1 MAQLPLLPAGPLSA
15 AVSRLLPEALP
26 PPPDAALFLAD
37 LLDLRGGVT
46 LADALHALPPAGGA
60 LPTAE
65 AAAALLTRVRDE
77 GEALAG
83 RMEDAFVHAFRPR
96 YRLPGAPRAF
106 TLLEQSGA
114 FAPKRSP
121 RVAVT
126 AARTL
131 WAPYSD
137 FLETHLKRARFG
149 LRDLRREIT
158 PRLQALGPAA
168 ERLEKLEGALSAST
182 AAEVERLYRR
192 GLHGVEQRFLE
203 SLKTALKT
211 VPKNPDLATVEAFY
225 APTGFVTLVFEDGR
239 KLVAAIFAHERG
251 RLEALV
257 HACAAG

>member
-26 PPPDAALFLAD
+26 PPPDAAVFLGD
-37 LLDLRGGVT
+37 LLDLRGGVS
-46 LADALHALPPAGGA
+46 LADALYTLPPPGGA
-60 LPTAE
+60 LPSAE
-65 AAAALLTRVRDE
+65 AAAALLVRVRDE
-77 GEALAG
+77 GEALVG

-96 YRLPGAPRAF
+96 YRLPGPARAY

-121 RVAVT
+121 RIAVA

-137 FLETHLKRARFG
+137 FLETHLKRAKFG
-149 LRDLRREIT
+149 LRDLRAELA

-168 ERLEKLEGALSAST
+168 ERLEKLESALSLST
-182 AAEVERLYRR
+182 MAETERLYRR
-192 GLHGVEQRFLE
+192 SLHAVEQRFLE
-203 SLKTALKT
+203 GLRAALKALPKDVDPT
-211 VPKNPDLATVEAFY
+211 VIEAWY
-225 APTGFVTLVFEDGR
+225 APTGFVSLVFEDGR
-239 KLVAAIFAHERG
+239 KLVAAIFAHERA